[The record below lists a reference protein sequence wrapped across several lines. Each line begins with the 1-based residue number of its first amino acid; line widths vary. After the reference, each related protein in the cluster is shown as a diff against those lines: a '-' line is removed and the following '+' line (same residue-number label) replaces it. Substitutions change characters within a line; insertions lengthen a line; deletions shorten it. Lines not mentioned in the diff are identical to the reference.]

1 VTVIEK
7 VKGDLVER
15 LEELRP
21 YLEEARDIE
30 RALAALNGS
39 NGAPAKPRAKRA
51 KGPSSPL
58 TTGGRAEQAIRLVTE
73 QPGLTVAQLS
83 GLMEIGPH
91 LSLPRDARA
100 RTRGQGP
107 QSWQGVRPRGVM
119 RCRPPVTGSAFTAH
133 RET

>member
-21 YLEEARDIE
+21 YLDEAQDIE

-39 NGAPAKPRAKRA
+39 SSAPVKPRAKRA
-51 KGPSSPL
+51 KRRSSPL

-73 QPGLTVAQLS
+73 QPGVTVAQLS
-83 GLMEIGPH
+83 GLMEIGPTY
-91 LSLPRDARA
+91 LYRVMPALERE
-100 RTRGQGP
+100 GK
-107 QSWQGVRPRGVM
+107 VRKVGKGYVPGA
-119 RCRPPVTGSAFTAH
+119 S
-133 RET
+133 